1 MNSGLEAIVESI
13 SLLLQENT
21 KLNDPNEVL
30 RKRLN
35 TATYAAADLTTKI
48 KAVESEKQSLITVIK
63 LLRED
68 CVNIH
73 AIDNLTR

>member
-13 SLLLQENT
+13 SLLIQENT
-21 KLNDPNEVL
+21 KLKDPNEVL
-30 RKRLN
+30 RERLN
-35 TATYAAADLTTKI
+35 TATYAVTDLTTKI

-73 AIDNLTR
+73 AIDNLIR